1 MSRVDSIK
9 SSFIQPYPVLS
20 VMNAKASK
28 TQSLFFSN
36 SGSARKYEEVEAN
49 SWRLMV
55 GESAVGVRG
64 EDDRK
69 S

>member
-1 MSRVDSIK
+1 MDT
-9 SSFIQPYPVLS
+9 
-20 VMNAKASK
+20 KASK

-36 SGSARKYEEVEAN
+36 SGSGREYEEVEAN
-49 SWRLMV
+49 SWRLTV